1 MNCKQSFW
9 GEHRFYN
16 IEEALELLTN
26 MSDCEDES
34 TSESKNEGDSSDSSE
49 DTPEQH
55 QVRTDS
61 NILMPKETEVSKA
74 KEIPKNCQ
82 KAATKLVDNQSAT
95 KHALLAD
102 QTATASGEEHVVSPP
117 KVSKAKEIHKNGQEA
132 APKLVDNQSA
142 TKTMAS
148 DSDMDVED
156 YYVIEDANKSASS
169 KYVPCINYANDKV
182 YPEDVKNGWVRL
194 EQDTGPPN
202 IYRFEGS
209 CCNYL
214 NLNNYTPGAV
224 FDEFSEGKMWAI
236 LSENTNKYVHAK
248 LRQAKDKGD
257 KDPIELLSEGADQNP
272 CARLNK
278 WEDTSPDEM
287 KVFVAHLIVMGILK
301 KNSLEQYWSRDSI
314 LNMPF
319 FGHYMS
325 RNHFQNIL
333 WNLHISN
340 PDETNPQKEEANHD
354 PLFWVRPM
362 VDMMQRNFCTK
373 YRPGKEL
380 SLDESM
386 CPFKGRVHFKCYNP
400 KKPNRF
406 YIKLFMVSEPS
417 TGYICGFEV
426 YTGDASGQS
435 QGNVQEVQDASKTS
449 CTVLGLLDSVQ
460 LLDMGHHVYFDK
472 YYNSPDLTD
481 LLYKRKTHACGT
493 VRKNRKSLP
502 LAVTQAKLKQGETV
516 FCCKKSFST
525 EVDGQEGSVHSKW
538 LAQGN

>member
-1 MNCKQSFW
+1 MNHKRSFL
-9 GEHRFYN
+9 GKRRFYN
-16 IEEALELLTN
+16 IEEAVELLTN

-49 DTPEQH
+49 DAPEQH

-61 NILMPKETEVSKA
+61 NILMPKETKVSKA
-74 KEIPKNCQ
+74 KEMPKNGQ
-82 KAATKLVDNQSAT
+82 KAAPKLVDNQSAT

-102 QTATASGEEHVVSPP
+102 QTATTSGASPAKVS
-117 KVSKAKEIHKNGQEA
+117 KVSKAKEIPKKGQKA
-132 APKLVDNQSA
+132 APKPVDNQSA
-142 TKTMAS
+142 TKAMAS
-148 DSDMDVED
+148 DSDIDVED
-156 YYVIEDANKSASS
+156 YYVIEDANKSDSS
-169 KYVPCINYANDKV
+169 KYVPCVNYANDKV

-224 FDEFSEGKMWAI
+224 FDEFFEGKMWTI
-236 LSENTNKYVHAK
+236 LSENTNKYVHRK

-272 CARLNK
+272 CAQLNK

-325 RNHFQNIL
+325 RNRFQNIL
-333 WNLHISN
+333 LNLHISD
-340 PDETNPQKEEANHD
+340 PDETNPQKGEADHD
-354 PLFWVRPM
+354 PLVLVRPM
-362 VDMMQRNFCTK
+362 VDMMQRNFHTK

-406 YIKLFMVSEPS
+406 HIKLFMVSEPS

-435 QGNVQEVQDASKTS
+435 QGNMQ
-449 CTVLGLLDSVQ
+449 
-460 LLDMGHHVYFDK
+460 K
-472 YYNSPDLTD
+472 YRMHQKL
-481 LLYKRKTHACGT
+481 HAL
-493 VRKNRKSLP
+493 S
-502 LAVTQAKLKQGETV
+502 
-516 FCCKKSFST
+516 
-525 EVDGQEGSVHSKW
+525 
-538 LAQGN
+538 